1 MKKILFPIIALVA
14 LILYSCSND
23 DIEIVETQPKSTF
36 TCNVN
41 PKSLYD
47 EFDITDLL
55 TEFVRNKENAVRVY
69 AMLYNKNG
77 DLVKG
82 WSNTSSN
89 LNTKTFTFDAIE
101 EGDYT
106 LVVVQT
112 CIPKSSSSDEYVMN
126 AFDLV
131 DISKLSTLSIMQKES
146 YVRYYQA
153 LGVATRNISVS
164 KNVNSVTISPKA
176 IGSLIDIYYCGYKNS
191 SYLTLGLATRDMI
204 KYYKLDPSLSSDAR
218 YITDPTSTGRT
229 NVRSHMTNTTEN
241 IVFNSIYLLEKNI
254 QWNIAWQKNESAVT
268 NDIWTGFFSQATKK
282 SLSDGET
289 YYLGAGYI
297 DDDTAPST
305 CWGTLDQVNTWYQEY
320 LKTSVKTNNIIPN
333 LYTTWGGSV
342 ASTQSFMKDYTMIM
356 GSAGKA
362 AATEDSLYTLMYQ
375 GKDKERA
382 IAYYYETP
390 TTGLYATLLLYDKT
404 SVSLNEMTANM
415 NNNYTYLRSGTE
427 DGVLTYYY
435 TTQDKKTILLLQNL
449 DENLVVQIWDASQLN
464 VNLSEQALYA
474 PQNRKRTTEDIMY
487 SKNKMFRAPVQ
498 KDDGER
504 LKKVTLQFAQL
515 VK

>member
-14 LILYSCSND
+14 LILSSCSND

-47 EFDITDLL
+47 EFDITDNI
-55 TEFVRNKENAVRVY
+55 TELVRDKEDAIRVY
-69 AMLYNKNG
+69 ALLYNTNG

-82 WSNTSSN
+82 LFITDPN
-89 LNTKTFTFDAIE
+89 LNTKTFSFDAIE

-112 CIPKSSSSDEYVMN
+112 CIPKAASSNEYVMN

-131 DISKLSTLSIMQKES
+131 NESKLSTLSIKQKKND
-146 YVRYYQA
+146 VDYYQA
-153 LGVATRNISVS
+153 LGVATRNISIS

-191 SYLTLGLATRDMI
+191 SYLTLGLATRDRIM
-204 KYYKLDPSLSSDAR
+204 YYKLDPSLSYDAR
-218 YITDPTSTGRT
+218 YITDPTSTNKT
-229 NVRSHMTNTTEN
+229 NVRSRMTNTTEDIIN
-241 IVFNSIYLLEKNI
+241 NTVYVLEKNV
-254 QWNIAWQKNESAVT
+254 QWNIAWQEDESDVT
-268 NDIWTGFFSQATKK
+268 SNRWIGYFRQATKN
-282 SLSDGET
+282 SLSDGKT

-305 CWGTLDQVNTWYQEY
+305 CWGTLDQVNIWYQEY

-375 GKDKERA
+375 GKDKEKA

-390 TTGLYATLLLYDKT
+390 TTGLFATLLLYDKT

-474 PQNRKRTTEDIMY
+474 PQSRKRTTEDIMY

-498 KDDGER
+498 KGDGER

>member
-14 LILYSCSND
+14 LILSSCSND
-23 DIEIVETQPKSTF
+23 DIEIVETQPKNSF

-47 EFDITDLL
+47 EFDITDNI
-55 TEFVRNKENAVRVY
+55 TELVRDKDNAIRVY
-69 AMLYNKNG
+69 ALLYNTNG

-82 WSNTSSN
+82 LLITGPN

-112 CIPKSSSSDEYVMN
+112 CIPKAASSDEYVMN

-131 DISKLSTLSIMQKES
+131 NASKLSTLCIKQKEN
-146 YVRYYQA
+146 YVKFYQA
-153 LGVATRNISVS
+153 LGVATKNISIS

-191 SYLTLGLATRDMI
+191 SYLTLGLATRDKIM
-204 KYYKLDPSLSSDAR
+204 YYKLDPSLSYDAR
-218 YITDPTSTGRT
+218 YITDPTSTNKT
-229 NVRSHMTNTTEN
+229 NVRSRMTNTTEDIIN
-241 IVFNSIYLLEKNI
+241 NTVYVLEKNV
-254 QWNIAWQKNESAVT
+254 QWNIAWQEDESAVT
-268 NDIWTGFFSQATKK
+268 SDLWTGYFSQATKK
-282 SLSDGET
+282 SLTDGET

-305 CWGTLDQVNTWYQEY
+305 CWGTLDQVNNWYQEY

-342 ASTQSFMKDYTMIM
+342 AGTQSFMKDYTMIM

-362 AATEDSLYTLMYQ
+362 AATEDGLYTIMYQ
-375 GKDKERA
+375 GKDKEKA

-435 TTQDKKTILLLQNL
+435 TTQDKKSILLLQNL
-449 DENLVVQIWDASQLN
+449 DENLVIQIWDANQLDID
-464 VNLSEQALYA
+464 LSNMVLYA

-498 KDDGER
+498 KGDGER